1 MASIGELFKFL
12 TTNTFFQ
19 TLSKDNDKTDEE
31 IIHLAFDNIEFI
43 TNVKNILHD
52 ETVIKNKMKIIIGQ
66 NKKQKIKKQQDIETS
81 DEYTQTFLY
90 DPINKSNVVYSDNFV
105 FIEKVDF
112 RMRLVTNSFELY
124 Y

>member
-31 IIHLAFDNIEFI
+31 IIHSAFDNIEFI
-43 TNVKNILHD
+43 TNVKNIVDD
-52 ETVIKNKMKIIIGQ
+52 ETVIKNKMKTIIGQ
-66 NKKQKIKKQQDIETS
+66 NKKQKIKKQQDIETIY
-81 DEYTQTFLY
+81 ENTPTFLY
-90 DPINKSNVVYSDNFV
+90 DPINKSNVGYSDNFV

>member
-31 IIHLAFDNIEFI
+31 IIHYAFDNIEFI
-43 TNVKNILHD
+43 TNFKNIVHD
-52 ETVIKNKMKIIIGQ
+52 ETVIKNKMKTIIGQ
-66 NKKQKIKKQQDIETS
+66 NKKQKIKKQQDIETIY
-81 DEYTQTFLY
+81 ENTPTFLY